1 MEEGCPVM
9 AETYV
14 FDSYALLKVFQK
26 EEGYQKVVGLLR
38 DVLASGGR
46 ALMNAVNYGEIIYI
60 IKRAFGDRKK
70 IECLAAIERLGI
82 EILSVPNE
90 LIFRAAE
97 YKAEFSISHAD
108 CFALASA
115 LENKAP
121 LVTGDPEFKKVEH
134 LAKVIWV

>member
-1 MEEGCPVM
+1 VT
-9 AETYV
+9 AKTYV

-26 EEGYQKVVGLLR
+26 EEGYQKIVGLLR
-38 DVLASGGR
+38 DVSGSGGR

-97 YKAEFSISHAD
+97 YKAEFSISYAD

-115 LENKAP
+115 LENKAA
-121 LVTGDPEFKKVEH
+121 LVTGDPEFKKIEH

>member
-1 MEEGCPVM
+1 VTT
-9 AETYV
+9 ETYV

-26 EEGYQKVVGLLR
+26 EEGYQKIIGLLR

-46 ALMNAVNYGEIIYI
+46 ALMNAINYGEIIYV

-97 YKAEFSISHAD
+97 YKAEFSISYAD

-115 LENKAP
+115 LENKAA

-134 LAKVIWV
+134 LTSVMWV

>member
-1 MEEGCPVM
+1 M

-38 DVLASGGR
+38 DVKASGGR
-46 ALMNAVNYGEIIYI
+46 ALMSAVNYGEIIYI
-60 IKRAFGDRKK
+60 TKKTFGDRKK

-82 EILSVPNE
+82 EVLPIPNE
-90 LIFRAAE
+90 LIFTAAE
-97 YKAEFSISHAD
+97 YKAEFSISYAD

-115 LENKAP
+115 LENRAV

-134 LAKVIWV
+134 LVKIIWI

>member
-1 MEEGCPVM
+1 M
-9 AETYV
+9 AKAYV

-26 EEGYQKVVGLLR
+26 EEGYQKIAGLLR
-38 DVLASGGR
+38 EAKISGGR
-46 ALMNAVNYGEIIYI
+46 ALMNAINYGEVIYI
-60 IKRAFGDRKK
+60 TKRAFGDQKK

-97 YKAEFSISHAD
+97 YKAEFSISYAD
-108 CFALASA
+108 CFALAST
-115 LENKAP
+115 LENKAA

-134 LAKVIWV
+134 LIEVVWV

>member
-1 MEEGCPVM
+1 VK

-14 FDSYALLKVFQK
+14 LDSYALLKVFQK

-38 DVLASGGR
+38 HALACGGR
-46 ALMNAVNYGEIIYI
+46 ALMNAMNYGEIIYI
-60 IKRAFGDRKK
+60 IKRTFGDQKK

-90 LIFRAAE
+90 LVFKAAE
-97 YKAEFSISHAD
+97 LKAEFGISYAD

-115 LENKAP
+115 LENKAA
-121 LVTGDPEFKKVEH
+121 LVTGDPEFKKVQH
-134 LAKVIWV
+134 VAKIMWV

>member
-1 MEEGCPVM
+1 M
-9 AETYV
+9 AEAYV

-97 YKAEFSISHAD
+97 YKAEFSISYAD

-115 LENKAP
+115 LENKAA

-134 LAKVIWV
+134 LAKVIWI

>member
-1 MEEGCPVM
+1 M
-9 AETYV
+9 AKTYV

-26 EEGYQKVVGLLR
+26 EEGYQKIVGLLR

-97 YKAEFSISHAD
+97 YKAEFSISYAD

-115 LENKAP
+115 LENKAA

-134 LAKVIWV
+134 LVKVMWV

>member
-1 MEEGCPVM
+1 VT
-9 AETYV
+9 AKTYV

-26 EEGYQKVVGLLR
+26 EEGYQKIVGLLR
-38 DVLASGGR
+38 DVSGSGGR

-97 YKAEFSISHAD
+97 YKAEFSISYAD

-115 LENKAP
+115 LENKAA

-134 LAKVIWV
+134 LVKVIWV

>member
-1 MEEGCPVM
+1 M

-14 FDSYALLKVFQK
+14 FDGYALLKVFQK
-26 EEGYQKVVGLLR
+26 EEGYQKIVGLLR

-70 IECLAAIERLGI
+70 IGCLAAIERLGI

-97 YKAEFSISHAD
+97 YKAEFSISYAD

-115 LENKAP
+115 LENKAA
-121 LVTGDPEFKKVEH
+121 LVTGDPEFKKIEH

>member
-1 MEEGCPVM
+1 M
-9 AETYV
+9 AESYV
-14 FDSYALLKVFQK
+14 FDSHALLKVFQR

-38 DVLASGGR
+38 DVSASGGR
-46 ALMNAVNYGEIIYI
+46 ALINAISYGEIIYI
-60 IKRAFGDRKK
+60 VKRAFGDQRK

-82 EILSVPNE
+82 EILSIPNE

-97 YKAEFSISHAD
+97 YKADFSISYAD

-115 LENKAP
+115 RENRAT

-134 LAKVIWV
+134 LVKVIWV

>member
-1 MEEGCPVM
+1 M

-14 FDSYALLKVFQK
+14 FDGYALLKVFQK
-26 EEGYQKVVGLLR
+26 EEGYQKIVGLLR
-38 DVLASGGR
+38 DVSGSGGR

-97 YKAEFSISHAD
+97 YKAEFSISYAD

-115 LENKAP
+115 LENKAA
-121 LVTGDPEFKKVEH
+121 LVTGDPEFKKIEH

>member
-1 MEEGCPVM
+1 M

-38 DVLASGGR
+38 DVRASGGR

-82 EILSVPNE
+82 EIVSVPNE
-90 LIFRAAE
+90 LIFKAAE
-97 YKAEFSISHAD
+97 YKAEFSISCAD
-108 CFALASA
+108 CFALAST
-115 LENKAP
+115 LENKAA

>member
-1 MEEGCPVM
+1 M

-26 EEGYQKVVGLLR
+26 EEGYRKVVGLLR
-38 DVLASGGR
+38 DVSASGGR

-60 IKRAFGDRKK
+60 IKRAFGDQKK
-70 IECLAAIERLGI
+70 IECLAAIERMGI

-90 LIFRAAE
+90 LVFRASE
-97 YKAEFSISHAD
+97 YKAEFSISYAD

-115 LENKAP
+115 LENKAA
-121 LVTGDPEFKKVEH
+121 LVTGDPEFKKIEH

>member
-1 MEEGCPVM
+1 M

-26 EEGYQKVVGLLR
+26 EEGYQKIVRLVR
-38 DVLASGGR
+38 EVAASGGR
-46 ALMNAVNYGEIIYI
+46 ALMNAINYGEIIYI
-60 IKRAFGDRKK
+60 VKRAFGDRKK
-70 IECLAAIERLGI
+70 IECLAAIERMGI

-97 YKAEFSISHAD
+97 YKAEFSISYAD

-115 LENKAP
+115 LENKAA

>member
-1 MEEGCPVM
+1 VT
-9 AETYV
+9 ASTYV

-26 EEGYQKVVGLLR
+26 EEGYQKIVGLLR
-38 DVLASGGR
+38 DVSASGGH
-46 ALMNAVNYGEIIYI
+46 ALMNAVNYGELIYI

-97 YKAEFSISHAD
+97 YKAEFSISYAD

-115 LENKAP
+115 LENKAA
-121 LVTGDPEFKKVEH
+121 LVTGDHEFKKVEH

>member
-1 MEEGCPVM
+1 MT
-9 AETYV
+9 AQTYV

-26 EEGYQKVVGLLR
+26 EEGYRKVVGLLR
-38 DVLASGGR
+38 DVSASGGR

-97 YKAEFSISHAD
+97 YKAEFAISYAD

-115 LENKAP
+115 VENKAA
-121 LVTGDPEFKKVEH
+121 LVTGDPEFKKMEH

>member
-1 MEEGCPVM
+1 MKSKEVGDIL
-9 AETYV
+9 T
-14 FDSYALLKVFQK
+14 LLKVFQK

-38 DVLASGGR
+38 GVSASGGR
-46 ALMNAVNYGEIIYI
+46 ALMNAINYGEIIYI

-97 YKAEFSISHAD
+97 YKAEFSISYAD

-115 LENKAP
+115 LENKAA
-121 LVTGDPEFKKVEH
+121 LVTGDPEFKKAEH
-134 LAKVIWV
+134 LVKVIWV

>member
-1 MEEGCPVM
+1 MTT
-9 AETYV
+9 ETYV

-26 EEGYQKVVGLLR
+26 EEGYQKIIGLLR

-46 ALMNAVNYGEIIYI
+46 ALMNAINYGEIIYV

-97 YKAEFSISHAD
+97 YKAEFSISYAD

-115 LENKAP
+115 LENKAA

-134 LAKVIWV
+134 LTSVMWV